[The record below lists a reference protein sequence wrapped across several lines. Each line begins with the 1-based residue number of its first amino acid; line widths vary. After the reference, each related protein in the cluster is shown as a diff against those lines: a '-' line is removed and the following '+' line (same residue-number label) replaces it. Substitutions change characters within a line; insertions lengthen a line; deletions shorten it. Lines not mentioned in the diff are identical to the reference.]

1 MLTVALTELALR
13 AGTWLLAAA
22 ARRQLAPTSYTR
34 ILAYTALVLAPLLPT
49 CCTSYAGFA
58 ATLLFC
64 SVPCC
69 AAPIGLSACASA
81 VLVENKLPADL
92 LLPPP
97 GTMAALALPSTLAA
111 LFLGPSDWGAEVAAV
126 AHSVAVLLVA
136 RIVWTAVRMGLLMPS
151 LLSSHGP
158 PMTQRP
164 RMTQRD
170 QRLEELRAGQGA
182 VAMQVRG
189 VRFRVSRHALGR
201 GGVDAVAV
209 EHPAQPAK
217 WVVLLHGNG
226 EFLRAGIDL
235 KAELAAKLG
244 CSVIAVDYRGVGRSA
259 GLLLSADDAV
269 DDAAEA
275 VRYCEARV
283 AEAGGDPTTS
293 ILLMG
298 QSMGGGV
305 AAQLAGRHYPWLPCV
320 NERSFA
326 SLSLVSACTVGL
338 HRSAL
343 GRAAVRF
350 VLRLAFSRVPWRAPL
365 ESAEHWRRLRGGKM
379 LVYHPNDRVIG
390 HAAALHTVLEQRGHL
405 DGTEVIRLGG
415 RPYDA
420 HNEDPDVF
428 APVEWEAAT
437 AWMRRALHLA
447 GPTETA
453 PSQPPPTRRGRS
465 PRRAS

>member
-1 MLTVALTELALR
+1 
-13 AGTWLLAAA
+13 
-22 ARRQLAPTSYTR
+22 
-34 ILAYTALVLAPLLPT
+34 
-49 CCTSYAGFA
+49 
-58 ATLLFC
+58 
-64 SVPCC
+64 
-69 AAPIGLSACASA
+69 
-81 VLVENKLPADL
+81 
-92 LLPPP
+92 
-97 GTMAALALPSTLAA
+97 
-111 LFLGPSDWGAEVAAV
+111 
-126 AHSVAVLLVA
+126 
-136 RIVWTAVRMGLLMPS
+136 
-151 LLSSHGP
+151 
-158 PMTQRP
+158 
-164 RMTQRD
+164 
-170 QRLEELRAGQGA
+170 
-182 VAMQVRG
+182 
-189 VRFRVSRHALGR
+189 
-201 GGVDAVAV
+201 
-209 EHPAQPAK
+209 
-217 WVVLLHGNG
+217 
-226 EFLRAGIDL
+226 
-235 KAELAAKLG
+235 
-244 CSVIAVDYRGVGRSA
+244 
-259 GLLLSADDAV
+259 
-269 DDAAEA
+269 
-275 VRYCEARV
+275 
-283 AEAGGDPTTS
+283 
-293 ILLMG
+293 MG

-453 PSQPPPTRRGRS
+453 PSQPPPTRRSRS